1 MKKFLS
7 AFLAILMV
15 LSMVA
20 TSMVTAFAA
29 EDAEEVHSILITNG
43 EDLAEK
49 QTEGN
54 GWRNHKINLTVEE
67 VDGHKAA
74 TCKVVG
80 PKALTD
86 VRFHYGSAT
95 TVDTTKWTHVEFDL
109 YVADASKLPEGYV
122 LSVELSSAGVQD
134 TDEMAK
140 TIYNAGLQTGWNHIK
155 LALADVNEPT
165 GNFNASAWNF
175 VRIFFSA
182 GNFVL
187 GDSEELILAIDNFG
201 FSDGTET
208 PAEKVEPETPAN
220 PQVPSAGLAEIVV
233 WDGAKTEIKVGKSAG
248 VDGWH
253 EGLKIT
259 EIGED
264 KRLAAAVTLTGNDN
278 HAASMVYMFNAATPI
293 DISAMT
299 HVEFDFYISDVTKL
313 NSNSFNLELTSSG
326 TCDKEEIACD
336 VNKTFVN
343 GWNHIKVDFTSNM
356 ASTGGTLD
364 PTQFDFFRFFTTAN
378 LACGD
383 GELVVAVDDLKFTNA
398 DYDAQSI
405 PVSLVESLKPAGWGW
420 KGNVSIKHN
429 GNASVSTTLAANKE
443 YGGGAGAFNANFS
456 YDGALDTT
464 GATKLHFWLYTD
476 DAAVMKNVEVE
487 FEITSG
493 GTCDVEESAYLGTL
507 DRFVEGGIQDGWNE
521 VIIPLSALDRKT
533 GGDTDWAK
541 IDFFRMYNSKGF
553 KTGENGMI
561 LALDQMEFLNDAD
574 ERVAMLTRCDV
585 ETYWDASSAPMEL
598 DGELVIGATW
608 AAGSKLGVGGFMLRY
623 GEHASGKIAPAAD
636 ISGMKYLEFD
646 FYVSDAAALN
656 AAGFSFE
663 LTSVGGSDKEENAH
677 NWEGNWKNG
686 IANGWNH
693 MQMPLSWFTP
703 SVGNLNSTAWN
714 FIRLFNSKDLQ
725 VGENGLTVALKNIEF
740 TTGKYGMELDA
751 DGNPTTEKEVITF
764 TPTVADKK
772 DTANSANK
780 DIVVN
785 ISAGDTG
792 DKFFADADKEIVYKI
807 PVSATKY
814 VKYVTLSMTTGAQ
827 LLLQASTDGENWTEV
842 YRYRNSHLEATPNTN
857 GGLEK
862 ALYTYDLTDA
872 VVGEKGLTG
881 DYIYIRIADS
891 YPQAG
896 WGGNLYYTPVTLE
909 IMRTPVP
916 HDIKLPEYGTKLEG
930 WNWGSSLN
938 AAQGSFSASN
948 TFKAGQ
954 TLDNAKILVLYQ
966 SKDGEGVDAS
976 TADSFEFD
984 LFVSNAAALKDTSV
998 ELELTSSGSPDDRE
1012 KRFVNASLSTLIE
1025 GGMKDGWNHVVLP
1038 LSKMGDH
1045 DPNAPID
1052 WTNVNC
1058 FRQYYFAGVNTG
1070 DADLVVAYD
1079 NLIFTKEGK
1088 TVATLSDAEPDK
1100 NGWDAPAMDMDGKLA
1115 IGTTAKD
1122 KFDVCAIYVNYVSE
1136 KDIDVTGMKYLEYD
1150 LYISNVDPIKNVTL
1164 YTEINS
1170 SGDFDKNELGYDKTF
1185 DAHGLKSGWNR
1196 IKIELSKMGDTAGNG
1211 ACDLAAIKWFRI
1223 FTVDVVDGID
1233 EITYAVANVRFT
1245 DDQAP
1250 EIELPEN
1257 PDIPDVPDIPDIPDV
1272 PVDPNKQS
1280 IVVPMDGVW
1289 TECDFMESFKDK
1301 ANVRYRGF
1309 WTAGSTHTAGG
1320 FMFSY
1325 GEDKKAE
1332 AIDIS
1337 NMEFL
1342 EFDVYVSDI
1351 AAIADVEFSFEL
1363 TSGGTADKEE
1373 SARKFKGKDTGW
1385 VNGWNHVKWNLK
1397 EFSVANGT
1405 FDPSRWNYIRW
1416 YNDTK
1421 LTVGEYL
1428 EVAITNVE
1436 FTSYKAADDESVKE
1450 DKYIFDMF
1458 SDEEKKYL
1466 DPDFQGNNANNEV
1479 RFADGSGYFI
1489 YKYELKSFRGVQSI
1503 SFEGNLGGQLHL
1515 WASVDGKNWVEIEKH
1530 EVRFDAKYMNID
1542 LSVMAEAVAE
1552 TATLYIKI
1560 GDAVTKDGNGGQ
1572 IRKGQVHLTVVY
1584 DANAD
1589 QKPIE
1594 KPPVTTE
1601 HEKYEFT
1608 IGTEEEGKYLLNEGN
1623 SVLKTPD
1630 HDRRYADQTRYFIY
1644 KFDVKNV
1651 NQIETIIFKA
1661 KAEAQMKLE
1670 VSVDKENWIN
1680 IDLSEYGVKNVG
1692 DKISTQVC
1700 KFDITAIA
1708 EKLDDAH
1715 KTIYV
1720 KISDNKTD
1728 DGYGG
1733 CLVTDTPVVLDIEYT
1748 PLTPEQK
1755 DELEATVTEHSIP
1768 LWGANKTWGGK
1779 WTTDEENQL
1788 TGSGCI
1794 SINLKGV
1801 TGTEAPSKK
1810 FEAVDAT
1817 GMDTLEFD
1825 IYISDLKVLEHLK
1838 NNTSSGSIELCSG
1851 GSCDQGEKA
1860 IGIPSLVDYLEK
1872 NNVQVGWNHCAF
1884 EVGKLPGTD
1893 GNYGPFTVANID
1905 YIRFF
1910 WTDMTDCGED
1920 LIMKLDNFRMTDRAA
1935 QQEIIHQQFVEA
1947 TLEKYAGLIKNINAL
1962 KPIAEGGIADEATFK
1977 SVKAQYSAAKE
1988 AFDNAT
1994 AEEQEVLSEY
2004 KSTLS
2009 KTKAKIDAY
2018 QEKLDILAEN
2028 ATLIADLQALDAY
2041 KNASA
2046 FTAENYEAAK
2056 AAIEAARAA
2065 VDALARKAREVLEDY
2080 IAILEAAE
2088 KALPAEPPKPPC
2100 TEHVDADNNGKCD
2113 NCDADVEKKPDDG
2126 EQKPDDGEQK
2136 PDDGEQKPGDDEEGG
2151 GCASALTIGAIAT
2164 MILAGAWVTIASRKK
2179 ED

>member
-15 LSMVA
+15 LTMVA

-29 EDAEEVHSILITNG
+29 EEAEEVHSILISNG
-43 EDLAEK
+43 EDIAAD
-49 QTEGN
+49 QTKDVKSH
-54 GWRNHKINLTVEE
+54 GWRNHNGHEFTMMEL
-67 VDGHKAA
+67 DGQKAA
-74 TCKVVG
+74 AITVKSNASSTT
-80 PKALTD
+80 P
-86 VRFHYGSAT
+86 RFHYYSDT
-95 TVDTTKWTHVEFDL
+95 TVDLTKFTYVEFDFYISDL
-109 YVADASKLPEGYV
+109 AKMTDGFKPGI
-122 LSVELSSAGVQD
+122 ELSSAGLQD
-134 TDEMAK
+134 KAEV
-140 TIYNAGLQTGWNHIK
+140 AGDVTGVEWKAGWNHVK
-155 LALADVNEPT
+155 VALADIKNATPGDAGAFDPT
-165 GNFNASAWNF
+165 AWNF
-175 VRIFFSA
+175 MR
-182 GNFVL
+182 VL
-187 GDSEELILAIDNFG
+187 VGGTGTFKASESDPLILAIDNFG

-278 HAASMVYMFNAATPI
+278 HAASMVYMYNAATPI

-336 VNKTFVN
+336 VKKTFVN

-356 ASTGGTLD
+356 VSTGGTLD

-398 DYDAQSI
+398 DYDAQSV

-493 GTCDVEESAYLGTL
+493 GTCDVEESAYMGTL

-521 VIIPLSALDRKT
+521 VVIPLSALDRKT
-533 GGDTDWAK
+533 GGNTDWAK

-561 LALDQMEFLNDAD
+561 LALDQMEFLDDAD
-574 ERVAMLTRCDV
+574 ARVAMLTRCDV

-608 AAGSKLGVGGFMLRY
+608 AAGAKLGVGGFMLRY
-623 GEHASGKIAPAAD
+623 GEHAAGKIAPAAD

-693 MQMPLSWFTP
+693 IQMPLSWFTP

-764 TPTVADKK
+764 TPSQADKK

-780 DIVVN
+780 DLVVK
-785 ISAGDTG
+785 ITSGDNAE
-792 DKFFADADKEIVYKI
+792 KFFADGNGEIIYKI
-807 PVSATKY
+807 PVAAAKY
-814 VKYVTLSMTTGAQ
+814 VQSVTLGMTTGAQ
-827 LLLQASTDGENWTEV
+827 LLLQASTDGETWTEI

-862 ALYTYDLTDA
+862 AYYTYDLTDA
-872 VVGEKGLTG
+872 LVGEKGLTG

-909 IMRTPVP
+909 IIRTPVP

-938 AAQGSFSASN
+938 HAQGSFSASN

-954 TLDNAKILVLYQ
+954 TLGNANILVLYQ
-966 SKDGEGVDAS
+966 SKDGKGVDAS

-984 LFVSNAAALKDTSV
+984 LFVSNAAALKDTNV
-998 ELELTSSGSPDDRE
+998 ELELTSSGAPDDRE

-1088 TVATLSDAEPDK
+1088 TVATLSTAEPDT

-1115 IGTTAKD
+1115 IGATSKG

-1185 DAHGLKSGWNR
+1185 AAHGLKSGWNR
-1196 IKIELSKMGDTAGNG
+1196 IKIELSKMGDTAGQG

-1257 PDIPDVPDIPDIPDV
+1257 PEPETPAIPAPDSELSVKDAIALGGSMEHDVYTEGKYYV
-1272 PVDPNKQS
+1272 T
-1280 IVVPMDGVW
+1280 GVI
-1289 TECDFMESFKDK
+1289 TEVYNTKYGNMKITDAEGNILTIYGTWSAD
-1301 ANVRYRGF
+1301 
-1309 WTAGSTHTAGG
+1309 GSTRYDALETKPVAGDTVTLYGIVGQYNGTPQIKNGWITAHTAAG
-1320 FMFSY
+1320 
-1325 GEDKKAE
+1325 
-1332 AIDIS
+1332 
-1337 NMEFL
+1337 
-1342 EFDVYVSDI
+1342 
-1351 AAIADVEFSFEL
+1351 
-1363 TSGGTADKEE
+1363 
-1373 SARKFKGKDTGW
+1373 
-1385 VNGWNHVKWNLK
+1385 
-1397 EFSVANGT
+1397 
-1405 FDPSRWNYIRW
+1405 
-1416 YNDTK
+1416 
-1421 LTVGEYL
+1421 
-1428 EVAITNVE
+1428 
-1436 FTSYKAADDESVKE
+1436 DEPQPATKE
-1450 DKYIFDMF
+1450 DKYIFEMF
-1458 SDEEKKYL
+1458 TDEEKKYL
-1466 DPDFQGNNANNEV
+1466 DPDFQANVANNEV
-1479 RFADGSGYFI
+1479 RFADCSAYFI
-1489 YKYELKSFRGVQSI
+1489 YKYDLKSFRGVQSI
-1503 SFEGNLGGQLHL
+1503 SFEGNIGGQLHL
-1515 WASVDGKNWVEIEKH
+1515 WASADGKNWVEIEKH
-1530 EVRFDAKYMNID
+1530 ETRFDAKYMNID
-1542 LSVMAEAVAE
+1542 LSVMAEAVAQ
-1552 TATLYIKI
+1552 TMTLYVKI
-1560 GDAVTKDGNGGQ
+1560 GDAVTADGNGGQ

-1584 DANAD
+1584 DATAD
-1589 QKPIE
+1589 QTPL
-1594 KPPVTTE
+1594 PPPEVTTE

-1608 IGTEEEGKYLLNEGN
+1608 IGTDEEGKYLLNEGG

-1630 HDRRYADQTRYFIY
+1630 HDRRYADTTKYFIY
-1644 KFDVKNV
+1644 KYDVKNV
-1651 NQIETIIFKA
+1651 HQIAAITFKA
-1661 KAEAQMKLE
+1661 KAEAQMMLQ
-1670 VSVDKENWIN
+1670 VSVDKENWIT
-1680 IDLSEYGVKNVG
+1680 IDLSAHGVKNVG
-1692 DKISTQVC
+1692 DRLSTAVY

-1728 DGYGG
+1728 DGWGG

-1748 PLTPEQK
+1748 PLTNEQK
-1755 DELEATVTEHSIP
+1755 DEIEATRTEHSIP

-1788 TGSGCI
+1788 AGSGCI

-1810 FEAVDAT
+1810 FDAVDAT

-1851 GSCDQGEKA
+1851 GSCDKGEKA
-1860 IGIPSLVDYLEK
+1860 IGIPSLVDYLER

-1884 EVGKLPGTD
+1884 EVEPLPGTPGD
-1893 GNYGPFTVANID
+1893 YGPFTLANID

-1920 LIMKLDNFRMTDRAA
+1920 LIMKLDNFRMTDAKAQADKAA
-1935 QQEIIHQQFVEA
+1935 AEFEA
-1947 TLEKYAGLIKNINAL
+1947 KVLEDNAGLIANMEAL
-1962 KPIAEGGIADEATFK
+1962 KTVYEGELNADNFASAKAKYSNTKAAFEKLSAEAQEIL
-1977 SVKAQYSAAKE
+1977 KAKGYYQHISKAKKAIE
-1988 AFDNAT
+1988 DYEEVQQILKDNA
-1994 AEEQEVLSEY
+1994 
-2004 KSTLS
+2004 K
-2009 KTKAKIDAY
+2009 
-2018 QEKLDILAEN
+2018 
-2028 ATLIADLQALDAY
+2028 LIADLEALVAY
-2041 KNASA
+2041 KDASA
-2046 FTAENYEAAK
+2046 FTNENYDAAK

-2065 VDALARKAREVLEDY
+2065 VDALTKTQKDALATY
-2080 IAILEAAE
+2080 IAHLTAAE
-2088 KALPAEPPKPPC
+2088 DAMPDTKPPKAPC
-2100 TEHVDADNNGKCD
+2100 TEHVDADKDGKCD
-2113 NCDADVEKKPDDG
+2113 ECGAEVTVEPTDCEHVDADGDKKCDKCG
-2126 EQKPDDGEQK
+2126 EDM
-2136 PDDGEQKPGDDEEGG
+2136 G
-2151 GCASALTIGAIAT
+2151 GCKSALTIGALAT
-2164 MILAGAWVTIASRKK
+2164 MILAGAWVTIAARKK